1 MLNGYMGK
9 LLQVD
14 LSRQTLADEPLDEAM
29 ARRFIGG
36 YGLAARLIFDRQP
49 AGADPFGPDNIIGF
63 FTGPFTGTPAV
74 SGTRFT
80 VAGKSPLT
88 GTWGDANSG
97 GTLGAFLKFSGY
109 DAVLFKGIAA
119 GPVYLFIDNGKAEL
133 RDAAHIWGKDTY
145 DTEDI
150 LRSELGDDIAVAC
163 IGPAGE
169 KLSLIAAII
178 HGKGSAAAR
187 SGLAAVLGAK
197 KVKALAVRGS
207 LKVPLADEKT
217 VRELR
222 KMCLSQLG
230 GHVDVMRKLGT
241 TFTTVPSIESGD
253 SPVKNWGGL
262 AVRDFPDAT
271 PLDGEVVAE
280 RKLKRVAC
288 YQCPIGC
295 EAILKAGKGEYR
307 YAAGSFRPEYETIVM
322 LGSNCLIDNIESII
336 KANDICNRQGVDTIS
351 AGAVMAF
358 VMECYEK
365 GLITKKDTGGIEM
378 TWGNHRAMVAM
389 LEKLARREGFGD
401 VIADGVRVAAQKIG
415 PAADAYAIHVHGQ
428 EVPGHN
434 PIASFAMGTTYLTNA
449 TPARHTQGSEEH
461 HQEGFI
467 PSFDKSSCRGR
478 GKAHAKGAKF
488 QHALMC
494 TGMCLFVNMAIPKAE
509 NIADFVRAVTGWA
522 VTTEELIETGERIEN
537 MRWAFNIREG
547 VNQRHFTISD
557 RLLGRPPHQE
567 GPLAGVAVDAEAL
580 VNEYLAEMHWDFSR
594 GGPSG
599 RRLRE
604 LGLEDVADALGL

>member
-1 MLNGYMGK
+1 MPGGYMGK
-9 LLQVD
+9 LLAVD
-14 LSRQTLADEPLDEAM
+14 LSRRELTDEPLDEDL
-29 ARRFIGG
+29 ARRFLGG
-36 YGLAARLIFDRQP
+36 YGLAARLCFSRQP
-49 AGADPFGPDNIIGF
+49 AGADPFGPDNLIGF

-97 GTLGAFLKFSGY
+97 GTLGAFLKFAGY
-109 DAVLFKGIAA
+109 DAVLFRGIAER
-119 GPVYLFIDNGKAEL
+119 PVYLFIDNGQAEL
-133 RDAAHIWGKDTY
+133 RDAAHLWGKDTY
-145 DTEDI
+145 ETEDI
-150 LRSELGDDIAVAC
+150 LRGELGEDIAVAC

-169 KLSLIAAII
+169 KLSRIAAVI
-178 HGKGSAAAR
+178 HHKGSAAAR

-197 KVKALAVRGS
+197 KLKAVAVKGN
-207 LKVPLADEKT
+207 LKVPLADEKK

-230 GHVDVMRKLGT
+230 GHINVMRKLGT

-271 PLDGEVVAE
+271 PLSGENIDT
-280 RKLKRVAC
+280 RRLGRVAC
-288 YQCPIGC
+288 YQCPVGC
-295 EAILKAGKGEYR
+295 EATLKAGKGEYR
-307 YAAGSFRPEYETIVM
+307 YEAGTYRPEYETIVM
-322 LGSNCLIDNIESII
+322 LGSNCLNDNVESII
-336 KANDICNRQGVDTIS
+336 KANDMCNRYGVDTIS

-365 GLITKKDTGGIEM
+365 GLITKQDTDGLEM
-378 TWGNHRAMVAM
+378 TWGNHRALVAM
-389 LEKLARREGFGD
+389 LGKLARREGFGD
-401 VIADGVRVAAQKIG
+401 VIADGVRMAAQKIG
-415 PAADAYAIHVHGQ
+415 PAAEEYAIHVHGQ

-434 PIASFAMGTTYLTNA
+434 PMASFAMGTTYLTNA

-467 PSFDKSSCRGR
+467 PPYDKGSCRGR
-478 GKAHAKGAKF
+478 GQAHAKGAKF

-509 NIADFVRAVTGWA
+509 NIADFMQAVTGWD

-547 VNQRHFTISD
+547 INQRHFTISD

-567 GPLAGVAVDAEAL
+567 GPLAGVTVDDKAL
-580 VNEYLAEMHWDFSR
+580 VNEYLTEMKWDFKLA
-594 GGPSG
+594 GPSG

-604 LGLEDVADALGL
+604 LGLEDVAEALGL